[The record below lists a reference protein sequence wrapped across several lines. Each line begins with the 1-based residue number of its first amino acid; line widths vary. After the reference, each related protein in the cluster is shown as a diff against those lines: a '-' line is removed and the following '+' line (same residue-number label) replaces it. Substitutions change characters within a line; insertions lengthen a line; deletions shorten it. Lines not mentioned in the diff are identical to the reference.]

1 MVHLLTKT
9 AEKVD
14 KVADEDKADRGHVQK
29 NCSVV
34 LALPNVAVLPDGK
47 DYWWQNFA
55 ALFDDNVLTMGRVD
69 KKEPMS
75 TCQGCDCDTN

>member
-1 MVHLLTKT
+1 MTDEEGDNGSENNRDGDKDKDKVVVHLLMNT

-47 DYWWQNFA
+47 DYW
-55 ALFDDNVLTMGRVD
+55 
-69 KKEPMS
+69 
-75 TCQGCDCDTN
+75 